1 MPQPITSVKF
11 SEITISDLVNYL
23 RITEPT
29 SSDNVLLTNI
39 LEAAKNYVLGYT
51 GQTVE
56 AADTFPE
63 FVIAVYVLSQDMY
76 DNRSYSA
83 VSPNVNKIV
92 DSILGLHSINLL

>member
-1 MPQPITSVKF
+1 MSETPSYTVF
-11 SEITISDLVNYL
+11 SEIAVSDLVNYL
-23 RITEPT
+23 RIMEPT
-29 SSDNVLLTNI
+29 SSDNVLLTSI

-56 AADTFPE
+56 AADMFPE
-63 FVIAVYVLSQDMY
+63 FTIAVYVLSQDMY
-76 DNRSYSA
+76 DNRSYAA

>member
-1 MPQPITSVKF
+1 MSETPSYTVF
-11 SEITISDLVNYL
+11 SEIAVSDLVNYL
-23 RITEPT
+23 RISEPT
-29 SSDNVLLTNI
+29 SADNVLLTSI

-51 GQTVE
+51 GQDEE

-63 FVIAVYVLSQDMY
+63 FTIAVYVLAQDMY
-76 DNRSYSA
+76 DNRSYAA

>member
-1 MPQPITSVKF
+1 MSETPSYTVF
-11 SEITISDLVNYL
+11 SEIAVSDLVNYL
-23 RITEPT
+23 HISEPT
-29 SSDNVLLTNI
+29 SSDNVLLTLI

-51 GQTVE
+51 GQDAA

-63 FVIAVYVLSQDMY
+63 FTIAVYVLAQDMY
-76 DNRSYSA
+76 DNRSYAA

>member
-1 MPQPITSVKF
+1 MSEAPTMVKF
-11 SEITISDLVNYL
+11 SEIAVSDLVNYL

-39 LEAAKNYVLGYT
+39 LEAAKSYVLNYT
-51 GQTVE
+51 GQDSD

-63 FVIAVYVLSQDMY
+63 FTIAVYVLSQDMY

-92 DSILGLHSINLL
+92 ESILGLHSINLL